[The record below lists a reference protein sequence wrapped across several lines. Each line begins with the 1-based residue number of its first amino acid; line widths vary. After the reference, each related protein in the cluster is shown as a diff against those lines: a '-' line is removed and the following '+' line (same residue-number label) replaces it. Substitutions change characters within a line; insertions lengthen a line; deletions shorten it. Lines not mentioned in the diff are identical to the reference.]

1 MENEEN
7 FEIDEVEVEVNPI
20 ESMIDSILGNDYKTS
35 SDIFNDMVSDK
46 MNDALEDKKVAIAD
60 TMFNGGSDDL
70 EISDEEIEEFFDEE
84 DIQDWLKSIN

>member
-60 TMFNGGSDDL
+60 TMFNGESDDL

-84 DIQDWLKSIN
+84 DIQD

>member
-7 FEIDEVEVEVNPI
+7 FEIDEVEVNPI

-84 DIQDWLKSIN
+84 DIQD

>member
-60 TMFNGGSDDL
+60 TMFNGGSDD
-70 EISDEEIEEFFDEE
+70 
-84 DIQDWLKSIN
+84 

>member
-1 MENEEN
+1 
-7 FEIDEVEVEVNPI
+7 
-20 ESMIDSILGNDYKTS
+20 
-35 SDIFNDMVSDK
+35 MVSDK

-84 DIQDWLKSIN
+84 DIQD

>member
-84 DIQDWLKSIN
+84 DIQD

>member
-7 FEIDEVEVEVNPI
+7 FEIDEVEVNPI

-60 TMFNGGSDDL
+60 TMFNGESDDL

-84 DIQDWLKSIN
+84 DIQD

>member
-7 FEIDEVEVEVNPI
+7 FEIDEVEVNPI

-35 SDIFNDMVSDK
+35 SEIFNDMVSDK

-84 DIQDWLKSIN
+84 DIQD

>member
-7 FEIDEVEVEVNPI
+7 FEIDEVEVNPI

-46 MNDALEDKKVAIAD
+46 MNDALEDKKVAMAD

-84 DIQDWLKSIN
+84 DIQD